1 MRVRLFVSFDC
12 LLRTLKGAASR
23 AQGHFLHY
31 LVPELIVCWLLQDR
45 ELSPY
50 NKQQHSYYERLR
62 LDDFGDGEDGELTW
76 FTAGVRVGV
85 GLGLGLMLGVGI
97 GVGLMVKTYHTTT
110 RTLKRGL
117 F

>member
-1 MRVRLFVSFDC
+1 
-12 LLRTLKGAASR
+12 
-23 AQGHFLHY
+23 
-31 LVPELIVCWLLQDR
+31 LQDR

-62 LDDFGDGEDGELTW
+62 LEDYGDGEDGELTW

>member
-1 MRVRLFVSFDC
+1 MQNAEQVCCPARS
-12 LLRTLKGAASR
+12 
-23 AQGHFLHY
+23 Y
-31 LVPELIVCWLLQDR
+31 LVLLADNHTILLGQDR
-45 ELSPY
+45 ELMPY
-50 NKQQHSYYERLR
+50 SRQQLAYYEKLHV
-62 LDDFGDGEDGELTW
+62 DEYGEGDEGELTW

-97 GVGLMVKTYHTTT
+97 GIGLMVKTYHTTT